1 MNTPRLM
8 YLGVV
13 VLAAIYVPLVHAAPL
28 QAMTWLDLRSA
39 TTTVVDLNTADG
51 ITPQF
56 ALSGH
61 QSSAAAFQFGA
72 ITPPQTVYDWDT
84 EHSVTFNVS
93 TPPGAT
99 AFAEFINSGRTA
111 QASVTGF
118 ANGGTVYA
126 GTGYRASFVL
136 GAGTEVTFEFDG
148 RVIISDAN
156 PSDTAHE
163 AYAII
168 GGYFQDASDLSVLA
182 WDELRAEAWMGAST
196 DISKRLSL
204 MIANNGSTD
213 INGWLDFGGAVETIS
228 KDQPAQVPEP
238 GTLALLGLGLAGLA
252 ASRRR
257 KR

>member
-1 MNTPRLM
+1 MKTPLLM
-8 YLGVV
+8 HLGVV
-13 VLAAIYVPLVHAAPL
+13 VLGAICVPLVHAAPL
-28 QAMTWLDLRSA
+28 QATTWLDLQTA

-51 ITPQF
+51 IDTYF
-56 ALSGH
+56 ALSAP

-84 EHSVTFNVS
+84 DHSVTFNVS

-136 GAGTEVTFEFDG
+136 GTGTQVTFEFDG

-182 WDELRAEAWMGAST
+182 YDELRAEAWMGVST
-196 DISKRLSL
+196 DSSKRLSL
-204 MIANNGSTD
+204 LIANNGSTA
-213 INGWLDFGGAVETIS
+213 INGWLDFGGVAQTIS
-228 KDQPAQVPEP
+228 KVQPPQVPEP
-238 GTLALLGLGLAGLA
+238 ATLVLLGLGLAGLA
-252 ASRRR
+252 AARMR
-257 KR
+257 KQ